1 MYIGLGIF
9 LIVVGAILTFALNAS
24 TDVVNLEVIG
34 WICMIA
40 GVLAILLSLVV
51 TNRRGVTGGGG
62 YSARRVSHTDPATG
76 TQVDEVDVDRDGR
89 L

>member
-40 GVLAILLSLVV
+40 GVLAILLSLVL
-51 TNRRGVTGGGG
+51 TNRRGVAGGG

-76 TQVDEVDVDRDGR
+76 TKVDEVDVDRDGR
-89 L
+89 V

>member
-24 TDVVNLEVIG
+24 VDAVNLEMIG

-40 GVLAILLSLVV
+40 GALAILLSLVL
-51 TNRRGVTGGGG
+51 TNRRTATGG

-76 TQVDEVDVDRDGR
+76 SRVDEVDVDPGR
-89 L
+89 

>member
-24 TDVVNLEVIG
+24 VDAINLGMIG
-34 WICMIA
+34 WICMAA
-40 GVLAILLSLVV
+40 GVLAILLSLIV
-51 TNRRGVTGGGG
+51 TRRTTAG

-76 TQVDEVDVDRDGR
+76 SRVDEVDVDPGR
-89 L
+89 

>member
-24 TDVVNLEVIG
+24 VDAVNLGVIG
-34 WICMIA
+34 WICMAA
-40 GVLAILLSLVV
+40 GALAILLSLVMA
-51 TNRRGVTGGGG
+51 NRRTTTGG

-76 TQVDEVDVDRDGR
+76 SRVDEVDVDPNR
-89 L
+89 